1 MTRFSILPRRGFI
14 AAAGLVFLHLLTGC
28 FLFIWPNESTALIPE
43 NHHGNSAHYRLTA
56 DDGYSCMRIYLPE
69 KRSKEACPAAVI
81 FPGGAYGVLAW
92 EKEGKAYAEFLNRH
106 GMAGIVVKYPL
117 GSLLGHFARHPAML
131 NAAQRAIR
139 LTRYH
144 AGKLGIAPNR
154 IGVMGSSAG
163 GHLAGLCAVWKS
175 AGDQKSDDPVER
187 VSARPDFAI
196 LCYPVV
202 SMEAACTH
210 QLSRKNLAGTSPDPE
225 LLRKLSLEQRI
236 TAGCPPMFV
245 WQTLEDQTVDPENS
259 RLLEASLKKHGVRS
273 RVIFY
278 EKGPHGMGLLS
289 DEERKKYPK
298 TAEWS
303 VELLKFLHAEN
314 IFCGDQNR

>member
-1 MTRFSILPRRGFI
+1 MTRFSILLRRGL
-14 AAAGLVFLHLLTGC
+14 AVAAGLVFLPLMSGC
-28 FLFIWPNESTALIPE
+28 FLFIWPNESTELIPE
-43 NHHGNSAHYRLTA
+43 NRPGNSAHYRLRA
-56 DDGYSCMRIYLPE
+56 CDGYSCMRIYLPE
-69 KRSKEACPAAVI
+69 KRSKKACPAAVI

-117 GSLLGHFARHPAML
+117 GSAFGHFASHPAMI

-144 AGKLGIAPNR
+144 AGKLGIDPNR
-154 IGVMGSSAG
+154 IGTMGSSAG
-163 GHLAGLCAVWKS
+163 GHLAGLCAVWES
-175 AGDQKSDDPVER
+175 AGDPKSDDPADR

-202 SMEAACTH
+202 SMEATCTH
-210 QLSRKNLAGTSPDPE
+210 QPSRKNLAGTSAVPE
-225 LLRKLSLEQRI
+225 LLRKLSLEKRI
-236 TAGCPPMFV
+236 TAACPPMFV

-259 RLLEASLKKHGVRS
+259 RLLEAALKRHGIRS

-289 DEERKKYPK
+289 ESERKKYPK

-303 VELLKFLHAEN
+303 EELLKFLHTEK
-314 IFCGDQNR
+314 ILCGDQSR